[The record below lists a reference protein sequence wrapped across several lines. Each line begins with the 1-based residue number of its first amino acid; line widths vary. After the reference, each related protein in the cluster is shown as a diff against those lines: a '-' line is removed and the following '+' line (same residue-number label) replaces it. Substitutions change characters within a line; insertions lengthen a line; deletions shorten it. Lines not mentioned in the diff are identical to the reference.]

1 MKKRIASIALSL
13 AMCLTLLPT
22 AAYAED
28 VSEGGAFDSQSST
41 GNGAATVTGSNE
53 AVDTTKN
60 TVVYTGENE
69 TTTVVCKVSN
79 SDELKNALNNNDNSI
94 TEIDITADFT
104 YNGSIATGDK
114 KIVVNKGVT
123 LTIGGYTTEI
133 TGTFENNGMITIT
146 SRSKCIWKAQTTGSG
161 KIVADNQKWGE
172 YQTYV
177 DYGCVP
183 DAMLEGSNC
192 RINIVKDVSIQP
204 TVSLPSDMKV
214 GDTITP
220 TFTNIVN
227 GVDLENA
234 FKFKWEN
241 NGNTV
246 YNGAVSPTLT
256 KKGTLKLTVSVKK
269 PYVMRSSSGSYG
281 ISDVSGTVKEV
292 LLDTVF
298 VNANSGN
305 NNNNIGNTKAAPM
318 KTIGKAID
326 KVNDG
331 GTIILLSD
339 YTSTA
344 LSFDKN
350 VTIKSDDGGKYT
362 VQVTREVAVKD
373 DMTVTFDSVNVKD
386 FNFTKY
392 YSSSVGSGNVEF
404 KNCTGS
410 GIQIADNV
418 ISNVTLED
426 SQLGGRFGAQGI
438 LTLKNAT
445 INGSFSTKD
454 FVAKG
459 KNIYVPEDNRSKV
472 SRIDRTAT
480 IANAVEIQLSAPDAT
495 TPYQERKLIETTADA
510 NNFTVSS
517 PYQLKK
523 QTEYNGTYIYA
534 FIPVTS
540 VTLAPETLSIEEGKT
555 AGLTATISPANAS
568 DQQFS
573 WDVEDT
579 EIASV
584 YGYTSETKTVTALK
598 KGQTQI
604 TVTVDGQTAS
614 CTVTVTP
621 RTISVESITLNK
633 TQLSLVKG
641 ATETLAATV
650 LPTTATDKAVTWKSS
665 DTAVATVKDGIVTA
679 VAAGNATITAK
690 AGEKTATCVVTVT
703 NPSNSG
709 SSSGGGGGSST
720 PRYAVTVPD
729 KTENGSLSVTPKNA
743 KRGSNVT
750 ITATPDKGCEV
761 DEIVAKDANGNKLT
775 LKDNGDGTYTFT
787 MPASKV
793 TVTAAFAEKK
803 AEPIVPEK
811 LFADVSAEEYYYE
824 AVKWASENGVT
835 GGIGENLFGA
845 KLPCTRAQIVTF
857 LWRAAGS
864 PEPKGMSGFVDVSAD
879 AYYAKAVAWAVEQ
892 GIVSGTSA
900 TTFSPD
906 AVCTRAQS
914 VAFLYRAFGT
924 RTDKAAGFSDVS
936 ADAYY
941 ADAVAWAVENGVA
954 SGIGGGLFAPDQDCA
969 RGQIV
974 AFLYRAYQNK

>member
-28 VSEGGAFDSQSST
+28 VSEGGAFDSQPST
-41 GNGAATVTGSNE
+41 VNGAA
-53 AVDTTKN
+53 
-60 TVVYTGENE
+60 VYTNE
-69 TTTVVCKVSN
+69 DTVDDTSADKVNVSTK
-79 SDELKNALNNNDNSI
+79 DELEAALANNDVNIIYI
-94 TEIDITADFT
+94 TDSFKYTD
-104 YNGSIATGDK
+104 SVDTGDK

-133 TGTFENNGMITIT
+133 TGTFENNGTITIT
-146 SRSKCIWKAQTTGSG
+146 SGNKCIWKAQTTGSG
-161 KIVADNQKWGE
+161 KIVADNQKFGE

-214 GDTITP
+214 GYTITP
-220 TFTNIVN
+220 TVTNLID
-227 GVDLENA
+227 GVEISKV
-234 FKFKWEN
+234 FQYKWKD
-241 NGNTV
+241 GNSNQI
-246 YNGAVSPTLT
+246 YDGAAKPTLT
-256 KKGTLKLTVSVKK
+256 KAGTLKLNLAAKK
-269 PYVMRSSSGSYG
+269 PYIMRSASGSYG
-281 ISDVSGTVKEV
+281 SIDATGTVQK
-292 LLDTVF
+292 LTLHTVYVDAF
-298 VNANSGN
+298 KGSNS
-305 NNNNIGNTKAAPM
+305 NIGNATTAPL
-318 KTIGKAID
+318 KTISKAVD
-326 KVNDG
+326 EVADG

-339 YTSTA
+339 ATSSV

-350 VTIKSDDGGKYT
+350 VTITSVEGETYT
-362 VQVTREVAVKD
+362 VNATYTYIKDNVTA
-373 DMTVTFDSVNVKD
+373 TFESVDAQNLTFYKWD
-386 FNFTKY
+386 NT
-392 YSSSVGSGNVEF
+392 SHGSGNVVF

-410 GIQIADNV
+410 GIEIADNV
-418 ISNVTLED
+418 ISNVTLEN
-426 SQLGGRFGAQGI
+426 SQLGGRFGAQGT

-459 KNIYVPEDNRSKV
+459 ENIYVPEDNRSKV
-472 SRIDRTAT
+472 SRIEGTAT
-480 IANAVEIQLSAPDAT
+480 IEKAVEIQLSAPDAT

-510 NNFTVSS
+510 SNFTVSS

-555 AGLTATISPANAS
+555 AGLTATISPANATT
-568 DQQFS
+568 QQHS
-573 WDVEDT
+573 WASENGK
-579 EIASV
+579 IAKA
-584 YGYTSETKTVTALK
+584 YGETLNTAKVTAIGVGK
-598 KGQTQI
+598 TTI
-604 TVTVDGQTAS
+604 TYTIGGKEAS
-614 CTVTVTP
+614 CEVTVTP

-633 TQLSLVKG
+633 PQLSLVKG
-641 ATETLAATV
+641 ATETLTATV
-650 LPTTATDKAVTWKSS
+650 LPTTATDKTVIWESG

-690 AGEKTATCVVTVT
+690 AGEKTATCAVTVT

-709 SSSGGGGGSST
+709 SSSGGGGSST

-729 KTENGSLSVTPKNA
+729 KTENGSLSVSSKNA
-743 KRGSNVT
+743 KKGSDVT
-750 ITATPDKGCEV
+750 VTATPDKGYEV
-761 DEIVAKDANGNKLT
+761 DDIVAKDAKGNKLT

-811 LFADVSAEEYYYE
+811 LFADVSADDYYNE

-845 KLPCTRAQIVTF
+845 NLPCTRAQIVTF

-879 AYYAKAVAWAVEQ
+879 AYYAKAVAWAVEE

-900 TTFSPD
+900 TTFNPD

-914 VAFLYRAFGT
+914 VAFLYRAFGEKVN
-924 RTDKAAGFSDVS
+924 KAAGFSDVS

>member
-69 TTTVVCKVSN
+69 TTTVVREVRS
-79 SDELKNALNNNDNSI
+79 SEELDNAFQDNDNSI
-94 TEIDITADFT
+94 TEIDIIADFT

-114 KIVVNKGVT
+114 KIVVNEGVT
-123 LTIGGYTTEI
+123 LTIGGSKTKI
-133 TGTFENNGMITIT
+133 TGKFENNGTITIT
-146 SRSKCIWKAQTTGSG
+146 SSYECIWKAQTTGSG
-161 KIVADNQKWGE
+161 KIVAKNQKWGE

-183 DAMLEGSNC
+183 EENLTNC
-192 RINIVKDVSIQP
+192 RINIVKDIDKEP
-204 TVSLPSDMKV
+204 TVILPETMTV

-220 TFTNIVN
+220 TVTNLID
-227 GVDLENA
+227 GVDISKV
-234 FKFKWEN
+234 FTYKWKDRDSSQI
-241 NGNTV
+241 
-246 YNGAVSPTLT
+246 YNGAAKPTLT
-256 KKGTLKLTVSVKK
+256 EAGTLKLNLAAKA
-269 PYVMRSSSGSYG
+269 PYVMRFASGLYG
-281 ISDVSGTVKEV
+281 SLDATGTVQK
-292 LLDTVF
+292 LTLNTVY
-298 VNANSGN
+298 VNANSG

-362 VQVTREVAVKD
+362 VNATYTYIKDNVTA
-373 DMTVTFDSVNVKD
+373 TFESVDAQNLTFYKWD
-386 FNFTKY
+386 NT
-392 YSSSVGSGNVEF
+392 SHGSGNVVF

-410 GIQIADNV
+410 GIEIADNV
-418 ISNVTLED
+418 ISNVTLEN
-426 SQLGGRFGAQGI
+426 SQLGGRFGAQGT
-438 LTLKNAT
+438 LTMKNAT
-445 INGSFSTKD
+445 INGSFSTVN
-454 FVAKG
+454 FVAEG
-459 KNIYVPEDNRSKV
+459 KNTYVPEDNRSKV
-472 SRIDRTAT
+472 SRIEGTAT

-633 TQLSLVKG
+633 PQLSLVKG
-641 ATETLAATV
+641 ATETLTV
-650 LPTTATDKAVTWKSS
+650 LPTRATDKTVIWESS

-690 AGEKTATCVVTVT
+690 AGEKTATCAVTVT

-743 KRGSNVT
+743 KKGSDVT
-750 ITATPDKGCEV
+750 ITATPDKGYEV
-761 DEIVAKDANGNKLT
+761 DDIVAKDAKGNKLT

-793 TVTAAFAEKK
+793 TIEATFAEKQ
-803 AEPIVPEK
+803 ADEPVAPEK
-811 LFADVSAEEYYYE
+811 LFADVSADDYYYE

-892 GIVSGTSA
+892 GIASGTSA

-914 VAFLYRAFGT
+914 VAFLYRAFGEKVN
-924 RTDKAAGFSDVS
+924 KAAGFSDVS

>member
-1 MKKRIASIALSL
+1 MYPR
-13 AMCLTLLPT
+13 
-22 AAYAED
+22 
-28 VSEGGAFDSQSST
+28 GGAFDSQPST
-41 GNGAATVTGSNE
+41 VNGAA
-53 AVDTTKN
+53 
-60 TVVYTGENE
+60 VYTSED
-69 TTTVVCKVSN
+69 TVDDTSADKVNVSTK
-79 SDELKNALNNNDNSI
+79 DELEAALANNDVNIIYI
-94 TEIDITADFT
+94 TDSFKYTD
-104 YNGSIATGDK
+104 SIATGEK
-114 KIVVNKGVT
+114 TLVVNEGVT
-123 LTIGGYTTEI
+123 LETTASQISGTIVNNGTIKI
-133 TGTFENNGMITIT
+133 TGSGQ
-146 SRSKCIWKAQTTGSG
+146 CIWTAQTTGTG

-183 DAMLEGSNC
+183 EENLTNC

-204 TVSLPSDMKV
+204 TASLPSDMKV

-292 LLDTVF
+292 LLDTVY
-298 VNANSGN
+298 VNANSG

-392 YSSSVGSGNVEF
+392 YSSSVGSGNVVF

-418 ISNVTLED
+418 IKDVTLEN
-426 SQLGGRFGAQGI
+426 SQLGGRFGAQGT

-445 INGSFSTKD
+445 INGSFSTVN
-454 FVAKG
+454 FVAEG
-459 KNIYVPEDNRSKV
+459 KNTYVTENNRTRTSKI
-472 SRIDRTAT
+472 SGTAN
-480 IANAVEIQLSAPDAT
+480 IASPVEIQLSAPDAT

-510 NNFTVSS
+510 SNFTVSS

-555 AGLTATISPANAS
+555 AELTATISPANAS

-573 WDVEDT
+573 WDVKDT

-598 KGQTQI
+598 EGQTQI

-641 ATETLAATV
+641 ATETLTATV
-650 LPTTATDKAVTWKSS
+650 LPTTATDKAVTWESS
-665 DTAVATVKDGIVTA
+665 DTAVATVENGVVTA

-690 AGEKTATCVVTVT
+690 AGEKTATCAVTVT

-709 SSSGGGGGSST
+709 SSSGGGGSST

-729 KTENGSLSVTPKNA
+729 KTENGSLSVSSKNA
-743 KRGSNVT
+743 KKGSDVT
-750 ITATPDKGCEV
+750 ITATPDKGYEV
-761 DEIVAKDANGNKLT
+761 DDIVAKDAKGNKLT

-803 AEPIVPEK
+803 AEPIAPEK

-845 KLPCTRAQIVTF
+845 NLPCTRAQIVTF

-914 VAFLYRAFGT
+914 VAFLYRAFGEKVN
-924 RTDKAAGFSDVS
+924 KAAGFSDVS

>member
-41 GNGAATVTGSNE
+41 GNGAAVYANEDTVD
-53 AVDTTKN
+53 DTSADKVNVRTK
-60 TVVYTGENE
+60 
-69 TTTVVCKVSN
+69 
-79 SDELKNALNNNDNSI
+79 DELKAALANNDVNIIYI
-94 TEIDITADFT
+94 TDSFKYTD
-104 YNGSIATGDK
+104 SIATGEK
-114 KIVVNKGVT
+114 TLVVNEGVT
-123 LTIGGYTTEI
+123 LETTASQISGTIVNNGTIKI
-133 TGTFENNGMITIT
+133 TGSGQ
-146 SRSKCIWKAQTTGSG
+146 CIWTAQTTGTG

-292 LLDTVF
+292 LLHTVY
-298 VNANSGN
+298 VNMVNGSNS
-305 NNNNIGNTKAAPM
+305 NIGNTKATPM

-472 SRIDRTAT
+472 SRIEGTAT
-480 IANAVEIQLSAPDAT
+480 IANAVEIQLSAPDST

-510 NNFTVSS
+510 SNFTVSS

-555 AGLTATISPANAS
+555 AGLTATISPANATT
-568 DQQFS
+568 QQHS
-573 WDVEDT
+573 WASENGK
-579 EIASV
+579 IAKA
-584 YGYTSETKTVTALK
+584 YGETLNTAKVTAIGVGK
-598 KGQTQI
+598 TTI
-604 TVTVDGQTAS
+604 TYTIGGKEAS
-614 CTVTVTP
+614 CEVTVTP

-641 ATETLAATV
+641 TTETLAATV

-665 DTAVATVKDGIVTA
+665 DTAVATVENGVVTA
-679 VAAGNATITAK
+679 VAAGNATITAT
-690 AGEKTATCVVTVT
+690 AGGKTAICAVTVT

-729 KTENGSLSVTPKNA
+729 KTENGSLSVSSKNA
-743 KRGSNVT
+743 KKGSDVT
-750 ITATPDKGCEV
+750 ITATPDKGYEV
-761 DEIVAKDANGNKLT
+761 DDIVAKDANGNKLT

>member
-28 VSEGGAFDSQSST
+28 VSEGGAFDSQPST
-41 GNGAATVTGSNE
+41 VNGAA
-53 AVDTTKN
+53 
-60 TVVYTGENE
+60 VYTNE
-69 TTTVVCKVSN
+69 DTVDDTSADKVN
-79 SDELKNALNNNDNSI
+79 VRTKDELKAALANNDVNIIYI
-94 TEIDITADFT
+94 TDSFKYAD
-104 YNGSIATGDK
+104 SIATGEK
-114 KIVVNKGVT
+114 TLVVNEGVT
-123 LTIGGYTTEI
+123 LETTASQISGTIVNNGTIKI
-133 TGTFENNGMITIT
+133 TGSGQ
-146 SRSKCIWKAQTTGSG
+146 CIWTAQTTGTG

-292 LLDTVF
+292 LLHTVY
-298 VNANSGN
+298 VNMVNGSNS
-305 NNNNIGNTKAAPM
+305 NIGNTTTAPL
-318 KTIGKAID
+318 KTISKAVD
-326 KVNDG
+326 EVADG

-339 YTSTA
+339 ATSSV

-350 VTIKSDDGGKYT
+350 VTITSVEGETYT
-362 VQVTREVAVKD
+362 VNATSTYIKDNVTA
-373 DMTVTFDSVNVKD
+373 TFESVDAQNLIFWKWDNDSR
-386 FNFTKY
+386 
-392 YSSSVGSGNVEF
+392 GSGNVVF

-410 GIQIADNV
+410 GIEIADNV
-418 ISNVTLED
+418 ISNVTLEN

-459 KNIYVPEDNRSKV
+459 NNIYVPTKNYRDT
-472 SRIDRTAT
+472 SRIEGKAT
-480 IANAVEIQLSAPDAT
+480 IENAVKIQLSAPDA
-495 TPYQERKLIETTADA
+495 TPYQERKLIEISENL
-510 NNFTVSS
+510 NNFTVSQ
-517 PYQLKK
+517 PYELR
-523 QTEYNGTYIYA
+523 N
-534 FIPVTS
+534 S
-540 VTLAPETLSIEEGKT
+540 VTLNRDYISAFVPVTGVTLTPDTLSIEAGKT
-555 AGLTATISPANAS
+555 AGLTATISPANATTH
-568 DQQFS
+568 QHS
-573 WDVEDT
+573 WASENGK
-579 EIASV
+579 IAKA
-584 YGYTSETKTVTALK
+584 YGETLNTAKVTAIGVGK
-598 KGQTQI
+598 TTI
-604 TVTVDGQTAS
+604 TYTIGGKEAS
-614 CTVTVTP
+614 CEVTVTP
-621 RTISVESITLNK
+621 RTISVKSITLNK

-641 ATETLAATV
+641 ATETLTATV
-650 LPTTATDKAVTWKSS
+650 LPTTDKTVIWESS

-679 VAAGNATITAK
+679 VATGNATITAK
-690 AGEKTATCVVTVT
+690 AGEKTATCAVTVT

-709 SSSGGGGGSST
+709 SSSGGGGSST

-729 KTENGSLSVTPKNA
+729 KTENGSLSVSSKNA
-743 KRGSNVT
+743 KKGSDVT
-750 ITATPDKGCEV
+750 ITATPDKGYEV
-761 DEIVAKDANGNKLT
+761 DDIVAKDAKGNKLT

-793 TVTAAFAEKK
+793 TIEATFAEKQ

-811 LFADVSAEEYYYE
+811 FFADVSADDYYYE

-845 KLPCTRAQIVTF
+845 NLPCTRAQIVTF

-924 RTDKAAGFSDVS
+924 RADKAAGFSDVS

-941 ADAVAWAVENGVA
+941 ADAVAWAVENGVV

>member
-1 MKKRIASIALSL
+1 MRKMYPR
-13 AMCLTLLPT
+13 
-22 AAYAED
+22 
-28 VSEGGAFDSQSST
+28 GGAFDSQPST
-41 GNGAATVTGSNE
+41 GNGAA
-53 AVDTTKN
+53 
-60 TVVYTGENE
+60 VYTSED
-69 TTTVVCKVSN
+69 TVDDTSADNVNVSTK
-79 SDELKNALNNNDNSI
+79 DELEAALANNDVNIIYI
-94 TEIDITADFT
+94 TDSFKYTD
-104 YNGSIATGDK
+104 SIATGEK
-114 KIVVNKGVT
+114 TLVVNEDVT
-123 LTIGGYTTEI
+123 LTIGGSKTKI
-133 TGTFENNGMITIT
+133 TGKFENNGTITIT
-146 SRSKCIWKAQTTGSG
+146 SSFECIWKAQTTGTG

-292 LLDTVF
+292 LLDTVY
-298 VNANSGN
+298 VNANSG

-392 YSSSVGSGNVEF
+392 YSSSVGSGNVVF

-410 GIQIADNV
+410 GIQIEDNV
-418 ISNVTLED
+418 IKDVTLEN
-426 SQLGGRFGAQGI
+426 SQLGGRFGAQGT

-445 INGSFSTKD
+445 INGSFSTVN
-454 FVAKG
+454 FVAEG
-459 KNIYVPEDNRSKV
+459 KNTYVTENNRTRTSKI
-472 SRIDRTAT
+472 SGTAN
-480 IANAVEIQLSAPDAT
+480 IASPVEIQLSAPDAT

-510 NNFTVSS
+510 SNFTVSS

-555 AGLTATISPANAS
+555 AELTATISPANAS

-573 WDVEDT
+573 WDVKDT

-598 KGQTQI
+598 EGQTQI

-641 ATETLAATV
+641 ATETLTATV
-650 LPTTATDKAVTWKSS
+650 LPTTATDKAVTWESS
-665 DTAVATVKDGIVTA
+665 DTAVATVENGVVTA

-690 AGEKTATCVVTVT
+690 AGEKTATCAVTVT

-709 SSSGGGGGSST
+709 SSSGGGGSST

-743 KRGSNVT
+743 KKGSDVT
-750 ITATPDKGCEV
+750 ITATPDKGYEV
-761 DEIVAKDANGNKLT
+761 DDIVAKDAKGNKLT

-793 TVTAAFAEKK
+793 TVTVAFAEKK

-845 KLPCTRAQIVTF
+845 NLPCTRAQIVTF

-900 TTFSPD
+900 TTFNPD

-914 VAFLYRAFGT
+914 VAFLYRAFGEKVN
-924 RTDKAAGFSDVS
+924 KAAGFSDVS

>member
-1 MKKRIASIALSL
+1 MYPR
-13 AMCLTLLPT
+13 
-22 AAYAED
+22 
-28 VSEGGAFDSQSST
+28 GGAFDSQSST
-41 GNGAATVTGSNE
+41 GNGAA
-53 AVDTTKN
+53 
-60 TVVYTGENE
+60 VYTSED
-69 TTTVVCKVSN
+69 TVDDTSADKVN
-79 SDELKNALNNNDNSI
+79 VRTKDELKAALANNDVNIIYI
-94 TEIDITADFT
+94 TDSFKYTD
-104 YNGSIATGDK
+104 SIATGEK
-114 KIVVNKGVT
+114 TLVVNEGVT
-123 LTIGGYTTEI
+123 LETTASQISGTIVNNGTIKI
-133 TGTFENNGMITIT
+133 TGSGQ
-146 SRSKCIWKAQTTGSG
+146 CIWTAQTTGTG

-292 LLDTVF
+292 LLDTVY
-298 VNANSGN
+298 VNANSG

-392 YSSSVGSGNVEF
+392 YSSSVGSGNVVF

-418 ISNVTLED
+418 IKDVTLEN
-426 SQLGGRFGAQGI
+426 SQLGGRFGAQGT

-445 INGSFSTKD
+445 INGSFSTVN
-454 FVAKG
+454 FVAEG
-459 KNIYVPEDNRSKV
+459 KNTYVTENNRTRTSKI
-472 SRIDRTAT
+472 SGTAN
-480 IANAVEIQLSAPDAT
+480 IASPVEIQLSAPDAT

-510 NNFTVSS
+510 SNFTVSS

-555 AGLTATISPANAS
+555 AELTATISPANAS

-573 WDVEDT
+573 WDVKDT

-598 KGQTQI
+598 EGQTQI

-641 ATETLAATV
+641 ATETLTATV
-650 LPTTATDKAVTWKSS
+650 LPTTATDKAVTWESS
-665 DTAVATVKDGIVTA
+665 DTAVATVENGVVTA

-690 AGEKTATCVVTVT
+690 AGEKTATCAVTVT

-709 SSSGGGGGSST
+709 SSSGGGGSST

-743 KRGSNVT
+743 KKGSDVT
-750 ITATPDKGCEV
+750 ITATPDKGYEV
-761 DEIVAKDANGNKLT
+761 DDIVAKDAKGNKLT

-793 TVTAAFAEKK
+793 TVTVAFAEKK

-845 KLPCTRAQIVTF
+845 NLPCTRAQIVTF

-879 AYYAKAVAWAVEQ
+879 AYYAKAVAWAVEE

-900 TTFSPD
+900 TTFNPD

-914 VAFLYRAFGT
+914 VAFLYRAFGEKVN
-924 RTDKAAGFSDVS
+924 KAAGFSDVS

>member
-22 AAYAED
+22 AAYADD
-28 VSEGGAFDSQSST
+28 VSEGGAFDSQPST
-41 GNGAATVTGSNE
+41 VGGAA
-53 AVDTTKN
+53 
-60 TVVYTGENE
+60 VYTNE
-69 TTTVVCKVSN
+69 DTVDDTSADKVN
-79 SDELKNALNNNDNSI
+79 VRTKDELKAALANNDVNIIYI
-94 TEIDITADFT
+94 TDSFKYTD
-104 YNGSIATGDK
+104 SIATGEK
-114 KIVVNKGVT
+114 TLVVNEGVT
-123 LTIGGYTTEI
+123 LETTASQISGTIVNNGTIKI
-133 TGTFENNGMITIT
+133 TGSGQ
-146 SRSKCIWKAQTTGSG
+146 CIWTAQTTGTG

-292 LLDTVF
+292 LLDTVY
-298 VNANSGN
+298 VNANSG

-339 YTSTA
+339 ATSSV

-350 VTIKSDDGGKYT
+350 VTITSVEGETYT
-362 VQVTREVAVKD
+362 VNATYTYIKDNVTA
-373 DMTVTFDSVNVKD
+373 TFESVDAQNLTFYKWD
-386 FNFTKY
+386 NT
-392 YSSSVGSGNVEF
+392 SHGSGNVVF

-418 ISNVTLED
+418 IKDVTLEN
-426 SQLGGRFGAQGI
+426 SQLGGRFGAQGT

-445 INGSFSTKD
+445 INGSFSTVN
-454 FVAKG
+454 FVAEG
-459 KNIYVPEDNRSKV
+459 KNTYVTENNRTRTSKI
-472 SRIDRTAT
+472 SGTAN
-480 IANAVEIQLSAPDAT
+480 IASPVEIQLSAPDAT

-510 NNFTVSS
+510 SNFTVSS

-555 AGLTATISPANAS
+555 AGLTATISPANATT
-568 DQQFS
+568 QQHS
-573 WDVEDT
+573 WASENGK
-579 EIASV
+579 IAKA
-584 YGYTSETKTVTALK
+584 YGETLNTAKVTAIGVGK
-598 KGQTQI
+598 TTI
-604 TVTVDGQTAS
+604 TYTIGGKEAS
-614 CTVTVTP
+614 CEVTVTP

-633 TQLSLVKG
+633 PQLSLVKG
-641 ATETLAATV
+641 ATETLTATV
-650 LPTTATDKAVTWKSS
+650 LPTTATDKTVIWESS

-690 AGEKTATCVVTVT
+690 AGEKTATCAVTVT

-709 SSSGGGGGSST
+709 SSSGGGGSST

-729 KTENGSLSVTPKNA
+729 KTENGSLSVSSKNA
-743 KRGSNVT
+743 KKGSDVT
-750 ITATPDKGCEV
+750 VTATPDKGYEV
-761 DEIVAKDANGNKLT
+761 DDIVAKDAKGNKLT

-803 AEPIVPEK
+803 AEPIAPEK

-845 KLPCTRAQIVTF
+845 NLPCTRAQIVTF

-900 TTFSPD
+900 TTFNPD

-914 VAFLYRAFGT
+914 VAFLYRAFGEKVN
-924 RTDKAAGFSDVS
+924 KAAGFSDVS

>member
-41 GNGAATVTGSNE
+41 GNGAATVAGSNE

-114 KIVVNKGVT
+114 KIVVNEGVT
-123 LTIGGYTTEI
+123 LTIGGSKTKI
-133 TGTFENNGMITIT
+133 TGKFENNGTITIT
-146 SRSKCIWKAQTTGSG
+146 SSYECIWKAQTTGSG
-161 KIVADNQKWGE
+161 KIVAKNQKWGE

-183 DAMLEGSNC
+183 EENLTNC
-192 RINIVKDVSIQP
+192 RINIVKDIDKEP
-204 TVSLPSDMKV
+204 TVILPETMTV

-305 NNNNIGNTKAAPM
+305 NNNIGNTKAAPL
-318 KTIGKAID
+318 KAISKAVD
-326 KVNDG
+326 EVADG

-410 GIQIADNV
+410 GIEIADNV
-418 ISNVTLED
+418 ISNITLEN

-472 SRIDRTAT
+472 SRIEGTAT

-540 VTLAPETLSIEEGKT
+540 VTLTPETLSIEAGKT
-555 AGLTATISPANAS
+555 AELTATISPANAS

-584 YGYTSETKTVTALK
+584 YGHTSETKTVTALK
-598 KGQTQI
+598 EGQTQI
-604 TVTVDGQTAS
+604 TVTVGGQTAS

-633 TQLSLVKG
+633 TQLSMVKG

-665 DTAVATVKDGIVTA
+665 DTAVATVENGVVTA
-679 VAAGNATITAK
+679 VAAGNATITAT
-690 AGEKTATCVVTVT
+690 AGGKTAICAVTVT
-703 NPSNSG
+703 NPSNS
-709 SSSGGGGGSST
+709 SSSGGGGSST

-729 KTENGSLSVTPKNA
+729 KTENGSLSVTPQNA
-743 KRGSNVT
+743 KRGSDVT
-750 ITATPDKGCEV
+750 ITATPDKGYEV
-761 DEIVAKDANGNKLT
+761 GDIVAKDVNGNKLT

-793 TVTAAFAEKK
+793 TIEATFAEKQ
-803 AEPIVPEK
+803 ADEPVAPEK
-811 LFADVSAEEYYYE
+811 LFADVSADDYYYE

>member
-1 MKKRIASIALSL
+1 MQPVRAL
-13 AMCLTLLPT
+13 
-22 AAYAED
+22 
-28 VSEGGAFDSQSST
+28 QST
-41 GNGAATVTGSNE
+41 GKSKACFTWHYAFV
-53 AVDTTKN
+53 KN
-60 TVVYTGENE
+60 SFKYT
-69 TTTVVCKVSN
+69 
-79 SDELKNALNNNDNSI
+79 D
-94 TEIDITADFT
+94 
-104 YNGSIATGDK
+104 SIATGEK
-114 KIVVNKGVT
+114 TLVVNEGVT
-123 LTIGGYTTEI
+123 LETTASQISGTIVNNGTIKI
-133 TGTFENNGMITIT
+133 TGSGQ
-146 SRSKCIWKAQTTGSG
+146 CIWTAQTTGTG

-292 LLDTVF
+292 LLDTVY
-298 VNANSGN
+298 VNANSG

-392 YSSSVGSGNVEF
+392 YSSSVGSGNVVF

-410 GIQIADNV
+410 GIEIADNV
-418 ISNVTLED
+418 ISNVTLEN
-426 SQLGGRFGAQGI
+426 SQLGGRFGAQGT

-459 KNIYVPEDNRSKV
+459 ENIYVPEDNRSKV
-472 SRIDRTAT
+472 SRIEGTAT
-480 IANAVEIQLSAPDAT
+480 IEKAVEIQLSAPDAT

-510 NNFTVSS
+510 SNFTVSS

-555 AGLTATISPANAS
+555 AELTATISPANATT
-568 DQQFS
+568 QQHS
-573 WDVEDT
+573 WASENGK
-579 EIASV
+579 IAKA
-584 YGYTSETKTVTALK
+584 YGKTLNTAKVTAIGVGK
-598 KGQTQI
+598 TTI
-604 TVTVDGQTAS
+604 TYTIGGKEAS
-614 CTVTVTP
+614 CEVTVTP

-633 TQLSLVKG
+633 PQLSLVKG
-641 ATETLAATV
+641 ATETLTATV
-650 LPTTATDKAVTWKSS
+650 LPTTATDKTVIWESS

-690 AGEKTATCVVTVT
+690 AGEKTATCAVTVT

-709 SSSGGGGGSST
+709 SSSGGGSST

-729 KTENGSLSVTPKNA
+729 KTENGSLSVSSKNA
-743 KRGSNVT
+743 KKGSDVT
-750 ITATPDKGCEV
+750 ITATPDKGYEV
-761 DEIVAKDANGNKLT
+761 DDIVAKDAKGNKLT

-900 TTFSPD
+900 TTFNPD

-914 VAFLYRAFGT
+914 VAFLYRAFGEKVN
-924 RTDKAAGFSDVS
+924 KAAGFSDVS

>member
-1 MKKRIASIALSL
+1 MLRMYLR
-13 AMCLTLLPT
+13 
-22 AAYAED
+22 
-28 VSEGGAFDSQSST
+28 GGAFDSQPST
-41 GNGAATVTGSNE
+41 VNGAA
-53 AVDTTKN
+53 
-60 TVVYTGENE
+60 VYTNE
-69 TTTVVCKVSN
+69 DTVDDTSADKVN
-79 SDELKNALNNNDNSI
+79 VRTKDELKAALANNDVNIIYI
-94 TEIDITADFT
+94 TDSFKYTD
-104 YNGSIATGDK
+104 SIATGEK
-114 KIVVNKGVT
+114 TLVVNEGVT
-123 LTIGGYTTEI
+123 LETTASQISGTIVNNGTIKI
-133 TGTFENNGMITIT
+133 TGSGQ
-146 SRSKCIWKAQTTGSG
+146 CIWTAQTTGTG

-292 LLDTVF
+292 LLHTVY
-298 VNANSGN
+298 VNMVNGSNS
-305 NNNNIGNTKAAPM
+305 NIGNTTTAPL
-318 KTIGKAID
+318 KTISKAVD
-326 KVNDG
+326 EVADG

-339 YTSTA
+339 ATSSV

-350 VTIKSDDGGKYT
+350 VTITSVEGETYT
-362 VQVTREVAVKD
+362 VNATSTYIKDNVTA
-373 DMTVTFDSVNVKD
+373 TFESVDAQNLIFWKWDNDSR
-386 FNFTKY
+386 
-392 YSSSVGSGNVEF
+392 GSGNVVF

-410 GIQIADNV
+410 GIEIADNV
-418 ISNVTLED
+418 ISNVTLEN

-459 KNIYVPEDNRSKV
+459 NNIYVPTKNYRDT
-472 SRIDRTAT
+472 SRIEGKAT
-480 IANAVEIQLSAPDAT
+480 IENAVKIQLSAPDA
-495 TPYQERKLIETTADA
+495 TPYQERKLIEISENL
-510 NNFTVSS
+510 NNFTVSQ
-517 PYQLKK
+517 PYELR
-523 QTEYNGTYIYA
+523 N
-534 FIPVTS
+534 S
-540 VTLAPETLSIEEGKT
+540 VTLNRDYISAFVPVTGVTLTPDTLSIEAGKT
-555 AGLTATISPANAS
+555 AGLTATISPANATTH
-568 DQQFS
+568 QHS
-573 WDVEDT
+573 WASENGK
-579 EIASV
+579 IAKA
-584 YGYTSETKTVTALK
+584 YGETLNTAKVTAIGVGK
-598 KGQTQI
+598 TTI
-604 TVTVDGQTAS
+604 TYTIGGKEAS
-614 CTVTVTP
+614 CEVTVTP
-621 RTISVESITLNK
+621 RTISVKSITLNK

-641 ATETLAATV
+641 ATETLTATV
-650 LPTTATDKAVTWKSS
+650 LPTTDKTVIWESS

-679 VAAGNATITAK
+679 VATGNATITAK
-690 AGEKTATCVVTVT
+690 AGEKTATCAVTVT

-709 SSSGGGGGSST
+709 SSSGGGGSST

-729 KTENGSLSVTPKNA
+729 KTENGSLSVSSKNA
-743 KRGSNVT
+743 KKGSDVT
-750 ITATPDKGCEV
+750 ITATPDKGYEV
-761 DEIVAKDANGNKLT
+761 DDIVAKDAKGNKLT

-793 TVTAAFAEKK
+793 TIEATFAEKQ

-811 LFADVSAEEYYYE
+811 FFADVSADDYYYE

-845 KLPCTRAQIVTF
+845 NLPCTRAQIVTF

-924 RTDKAAGFSDVS
+924 RADKAAGFSDVS

-941 ADAVAWAVENGVA
+941 ADAVAWAVENGVV

>member
-28 VSEGGAFDSQSST
+28 VSGGGAFDSQPST
-41 GNGAATVTGSNE
+41 VNGAA
-53 AVDTTKN
+53 
-60 TVVYTGENE
+60 VYTNE
-69 TTTVVCKVSN
+69 DTVDDTSADKVN
-79 SDELKNALNNNDNSI
+79 VRTKDELKAALANNDVNIIYI
-94 TEIDITADFT
+94 TDSFKYTD
-104 YNGSIATGDK
+104 SIATGEK
-114 KIVVNKGVT
+114 TLVVNEGVT
-123 LTIGGYTTEI
+123 LETTASQISGTIVNNGTIKI
-133 TGTFENNGMITIT
+133 TGSGQ
-146 SRSKCIWKAQTTGSG
+146 CIWTAQTTGTG

-183 DAMLEGSNC
+183 EENLTNC

-220 TFTNIVN
+220 TVTNLIE
-227 GVDLENA
+227 GVEISKV
-234 FKFKWEN
+234 FRYKWKD
-241 NGNTV
+241 GNSSQI
-246 YNGAVSPTLT
+246 YDGAAQPTLT
-256 KKGTLKLTVSVKK
+256 KAGTLKLTLAAKK
-269 PYVMRSSSGSYG
+269 PYIMRSASGSYG
-281 ISDVSGTVKEV
+281 SIDATGTVQKLTLDKV
-292 LLDTVF
+292 YVDTV
-298 VNANSGN
+298 NGSNS
-305 NNNNIGNTKAAPM
+305 NIGNATIAPL
-318 KTIGKAID
+318 KTISKAVD
-326 KVNDG
+326 EVEDG

-339 YTSTA
+339 ATSSV

-350 VTIKSDDGGKYT
+350 VTITSVEGETYT
-362 VQVTREVAVKD
+362 VNATYTYIKDNVTA
-373 DMTVTFDSVNVKD
+373 TFESVDAQNLTFYKWD
-386 FNFTKY
+386 NT
-392 YSSSVGSGNVEF
+392 SHGSGNVVF

-410 GIQIADNV
+410 GIEIADNV
-418 ISNVTLED
+418 ISNVTLEN
-426 SQLGGRFGAQGI
+426 SQFGGRFGAQGT

-459 KNIYVPEDNRSKV
+459 ENIYVPEDNRSKV
-472 SRIDRTAT
+472 SRIEGTAT
-480 IANAVEIQLSAPDAT
+480 IEKAVEIQLSAPDAT

-510 NNFTVSS
+510 SNFTVSS

-555 AGLTATISPANAS
+555 AGLTATISPANATT
-568 DQQFS
+568 QQHS
-573 WDVEDT
+573 WASENGK
-579 EIASV
+579 IAKA
-584 YGYTSETKTVTALK
+584 YGETLNTAKVTAIGVGK
-598 KGQTQI
+598 TTI
-604 TVTVDGQTAS
+604 TYTIGGKEAS
-614 CTVTVTP
+614 CEVTVTP

-633 TQLSLVKG
+633 PQLSLVKG
-641 ATETLAATV
+641 ATETLTATV
-650 LPTTATDKAVTWKSS
+650 LPTTATDKTVIWESS

-690 AGEKTATCVVTVT
+690 AGEKTATCAVTVT

-709 SSSGGGGGSST
+709 SSSGGGGSST

-743 KRGSNVT
+743 KKGSDVT
-750 ITATPDKGCEV
+750 VTATPDKGYEV
-761 DEIVAKDANGNKLT
+761 DDIVAKDAKGNKLT

-803 AEPIVPEK
+803 ADEPVAPEK
-811 LFADVSAEEYYYE
+811 LFADVSADDYYYE

-845 KLPCTRAQIVTF
+845 NLPCTRAQIVTF

-900 TTFSPD
+900 TTFNPD

-914 VAFLYRAFGT
+914 VAFLYRAFGEKVN
-924 RTDKAAGFSDVS
+924 KAAGFSDVS

>member
-1 MKKRIASIALSL
+1 MYLR
-13 AMCLTLLPT
+13 
-22 AAYAED
+22 
-28 VSEGGAFDSQSST
+28 GGAFDSQPST
-41 GNGAATVTGSNE
+41 VNGAA
-53 AVDTTKN
+53 
-60 TVVYTGENE
+60 VYTNE
-69 TTTVVCKVSN
+69 DTVDDTSADKVN
-79 SDELKNALNNNDNSI
+79 VRTKDELKAALANNDVNIIYI
-94 TEIDITADFT
+94 TDSFKYTD
-104 YNGSIATGDK
+104 SIATGEK
-114 KIVVNKGVT
+114 TLVVNEGVT

-133 TGTFENNGMITIT
+133 TGTFENNGTITIT
-146 SRSKCIWKAQTTGSG
+146 SGNKCIWKAQTTGSG

-214 GDTITP
+214 GYTITP
-220 TFTNIVN
+220 TVTNLID
-227 GVDLENA
+227 GVEISKV
-234 FKFKWEN
+234 FQYKWKD
-241 NGNTV
+241 GNSNQI
-246 YNGAVSPTLT
+246 YDGAAKPTLT
-256 KKGTLKLTVSVKK
+256 KAGTLKLNLAAKK
-269 PYVMRSSSGSYG
+269 PYIMRSASGSYG
-281 ISDVSGTVKEV
+281 SIDAIGTVQKLTLHTV
-292 LLDTVF
+292 YVDTV
-298 VNANSGN
+298 NGSNS
-305 NNNNIGNTKAAPM
+305 NIGNTTTAPL
-318 KTIGKAID
+318 KTISKAVD
-326 KVNDG
+326 EVADG

-339 YTSTA
+339 ATSSV

-350 VTIKSDDGGKYT
+350 VTITSVEGETYT
-362 VQVTREVAVKD
+362 VNATYTYIKDNVTA
-373 DMTVTFDSVNVKD
+373 TFESVDAQNLTFYKWD
-386 FNFTKY
+386 NT
-392 YSSSVGSGNVEF
+392 SHGSGNVVF

-418 ISNVTLED
+418 ISNVTLEN
-426 SQLGGRFGAQGI
+426 SQLGGRFGAQGT

-459 KNIYVPEDNRSKV
+459 ENIYVPEDNRSKV
-472 SRIDRTAT
+472 SRIEGTAT
-480 IANAVEIQLSAPDAT
+480 IEKAVEIQLSAPDAT

-510 NNFTVSS
+510 SNFTVSS

-555 AGLTATISPANAS
+555 AGLTATISPANATT
-568 DQQFS
+568 QQHS
-573 WDVEDT
+573 WASENGK
-579 EIASV
+579 IAKA
-584 YGYTSETKTVTALK
+584 YGETLNTAKVTAIGVGK
-598 KGQTQI
+598 TTI
-604 TVTVDGQTAS
+604 TYTIGGKEAS
-614 CTVTVTP
+614 CEVTVTP

-641 ATETLAATV
+641 ATETLTATV
-650 LPTTATDKAVTWKSS
+650 LPTTATDKAVIWESG
-665 DTAVATVKDGIVTA
+665 DTAVATVENGVVTA

-690 AGEKTATCVVTVT
+690 AGEKTATCAVTVT

-709 SSSGGGGGSST
+709 SSSGGGGSST

-743 KRGSNVT
+743 KKGSDVT
-750 ITATPDKGCEV
+750 ITATPDKGYEV
-761 DEIVAKDANGNKLT
+761 DDIVAKDAKGNKLT

-793 TVTAAFAEKK
+793 TVTVAFAEKK

-845 KLPCTRAQIVTF
+845 NLPCTRAQIVTF

-900 TTFSPD
+900 TTFNPD

-914 VAFLYRAFGT
+914 VAFLYRAFGEKVN
-924 RTDKAAGFSDVS
+924 KAAGFSDVS

>member
-28 VSEGGAFDSQSST
+28 VSEGGAFDSQPST
-41 GNGAATVTGSNE
+41 VNGAA
-53 AVDTTKN
+53 
-60 TVVYTGENE
+60 VYTNE
-69 TTTVVCKVSN
+69 DTVDDTSADKVNVSTK
-79 SDELKNALNNNDNSI
+79 DELEAALANNDVNIIYI
-94 TEIDITADFT
+94 TDSFKYTD
-104 YNGSIATGDK
+104 SVDTGDK
-114 KIVVNKGVT
+114 KIVVNKGVM

-133 TGTFENNGMITIT
+133 TGTFENNGTITIT
-146 SRSKCIWKAQTTGSG
+146 SGNKCIWKAQTTGSG
-161 KIVADNQKWGE
+161 KIVADNQKFGE

-214 GDTITP
+214 GYTITP
-220 TFTNIVN
+220 TVTNLID
-227 GVDLENA
+227 GVEISKV
-234 FKFKWEN
+234 FQYKWKD
-241 NGNTV
+241 GNSNQI
-246 YNGAVSPTLT
+246 YDGAAKPTLT
-256 KKGTLKLTVSVKK
+256 KAGTLKLNLAAKK
-269 PYVMRSSSGSYG
+269 PYIMRSASGSYG
-281 ISDVSGTVKEV
+281 SIDATGTVQK
-292 LLDTVF
+292 LTLHTVYVDAF
-298 VNANSGN
+298 KGSNS
-305 NNNNIGNTKAAPM
+305 NIGNATTAPL
-318 KTIGKAID
+318 KTISKAVD
-326 KVNDG
+326 EVADG

-339 YTSTA
+339 ATSSV

-350 VTIKSDDGGKYT
+350 VTITSVEGETYT
-362 VQVTREVAVKD
+362 VNATYTYIKDNVTA
-373 DMTVTFDSVNVKD
+373 TFESVDAQNLTFYKWD
-386 FNFTKY
+386 NT
-392 YSSSVGSGNVEF
+392 SHGSGNVVF

-410 GIQIADNV
+410 GIEIADNV
-418 ISNVTLED
+418 ISNVTLEN
-426 SQLGGRFGAQGI
+426 SQLGGRFGAQGT

-459 KNIYVPEDNRSKV
+459 ENIYVPEDNRSKV
-472 SRIDRTAT
+472 SRIEGTAT
-480 IANAVEIQLSAPDAT
+480 IEKAVEIQLSAPDAT

-510 NNFTVSS
+510 SNFTVSS

-555 AGLTATISPANAS
+555 AGLTATISPANATT
-568 DQQFS
+568 QQHS
-573 WDVEDT
+573 WASENGK
-579 EIASV
+579 IAKA
-584 YGYTSETKTVTALK
+584 YGETLNTAKVTAIGVGK
-598 KGQTQI
+598 TTI
-604 TVTVDGQTAS
+604 TYTIGGKEAS
-614 CTVTVTP
+614 CEVTVTP

-633 TQLSLVKG
+633 PQLSLVKG
-641 ATETLAATV
+641 ATETLTATV
-650 LPTTATDKAVTWKSS
+650 LPTTATDKTVIWESG

-690 AGEKTATCVVTVT
+690 AGEKTATCAVTVT

-709 SSSGGGGGSST
+709 SSSGGGGSST

-743 KRGSNVT
+743 KKGSDVT
-750 ITATPDKGCEV
+750 ITATPDKGYEV
-761 DEIVAKDANGNKLT
+761 GDIVAKDAKGNKLT

-900 TTFSPD
+900 TTFNPD

-914 VAFLYRAFGT
+914 VAFLYRAFGEKVN
-924 RTDKAAGFSDVS
+924 KAAGFSDVS

>member
-1 MKKRIASIALSL
+1 MKAAL
-13 AMCLTLLPT
+13 A
-22 AAYAED
+22 
-28 VSEGGAFDSQSST
+28 
-41 GNGAATVTGSNE
+41 
-53 AVDTTKN
+53 
-60 TVVYTGENE
+60 
-69 TTTVVCKVSN
+69 
-79 SDELKNALNNNDNSI
+79 NNDVNIIYI
-94 TEIDITADFT
+94 TDSFKYTD
-104 YNGSIATGDK
+104 SIATGEK
-114 KIVVNKGVT
+114 TLVVNEGVT
-123 LTIGGYTTEI
+123 LETTASQISGTIVNNGTIKI
-133 TGTFENNGMITIT
+133 TGSGQ
-146 SRSKCIWKAQTTGSG
+146 CIWTAQTTGTG

-292 LLDTVF
+292 LLDTVY

-305 NNNNIGNTKAAPM
+305 NNNIGNTKVAPM

-392 YSSSVGSGNVEF
+392 YSSSVGSGNVVF

-418 ISNVTLED
+418 IKDVTLEN
-426 SQLGGRFGAQGI
+426 SQLGGRFGAQGT

-445 INGSFSTKD
+445 INGSFSTVN
-454 FVAKG
+454 FVAEG
-459 KNIYVPEDNRSKV
+459 KNTYVTENNRTRTSKI
-472 SRIDRTAT
+472 SGTAN
-480 IANAVEIQLSAPDAT
+480 IASPVEIQLSAPDAT

-510 NNFTVSS
+510 SNFTVSS

-555 AGLTATISPANAS
+555 AELTATISPANAS

-573 WDVEDT
+573 WDVKDT

-598 KGQTQI
+598 EGQTQI

-641 ATETLAATV
+641 ATETLTATV
-650 LPTTATDKAVTWKSS
+650 LPTTATDKAVTWESS
-665 DTAVATVKDGIVTA
+665 DTAVATVENGVVTA

-690 AGEKTATCVVTVT
+690 AGEKTATCAVTVT

-709 SSSGGGGGSST
+709 SSSGGGGSST

-729 KTENGSLSVTPKNA
+729 KTENGSLSVSSKNA
-743 KRGSNVT
+743 KRGSDVT
-750 ITATPDKGCEV
+750 VTATPDKGYEV
-761 DEIVAKDANGNKLT
+761 DDIVAKDAKGNKLT

-803 AEPIVPEK
+803 AEPIAPEK

-845 KLPCTRAQIVTF
+845 NLPCTRAQIVTF

-879 AYYAKAVAWAVEQ
+879 AYYAKAVAWAVEE

-900 TTFSPD
+900 TTFNPD

-914 VAFLYRAFGT
+914 VAFLYRAFGEKVN
-924 RTDKAAGFSDVS
+924 KAAGFSDVS

>member
-28 VSEGGAFDSQSST
+28 VSEGGAFDSQPST
-41 GNGAATVTGSNE
+41 VNGAA
-53 AVDTTKN
+53 
-60 TVVYTGENE
+60 VYTNE
-69 TTTVVCKVSN
+69 DTVDDTSADKVNVSTK
-79 SDELKNALNNNDNSI
+79 DELEAALANNDVNIIYI
-94 TEIDITADFT
+94 TDSFKYTD
-104 YNGSIATGDK
+104 SVDTGDK

-133 TGTFENNGMITIT
+133 TGTFENNGTITIT
-146 SRSKCIWKAQTTGSG
+146 SGNKCIWKAQTTGSG
-161 KIVADNQKWGE
+161 KIVADNQKFGE

-214 GDTITP
+214 GYTITP
-220 TFTNIVN
+220 TVTNLID
-227 GVDLENA
+227 GVEISKV
-234 FKFKWEN
+234 FQYKWKD
-241 NGNTV
+241 GNSNQI
-246 YNGAVSPTLT
+246 YDGAAKPTLT
-256 KKGTLKLTVSVKK
+256 KAGTLKLNLAAKK
-269 PYVMRSSSGSYG
+269 PYIMRSASGSYG
-281 ISDVSGTVKEV
+281 SIDAIGTVQK
-292 LLDTVF
+292 LTLDTVYVDT
-298 VNANSGN
+298 VNGSNS
-305 NNNNIGNTKAAPM
+305 NIGNTTTAPL
-318 KTIGKAID
+318 KTISKAVD
-326 KVNDG
+326 EVADG

-339 YTSTA
+339 ATSSV

-350 VTIKSDDGGKYT
+350 VTITSVEGETYT
-362 VQVTREVAVKD
+362 VNATYTYIKDNVTA
-373 DMTVTFDSVNVKD
+373 TFESVDAQNLTFYKWD
-386 FNFTKY
+386 NT
-392 YSSSVGSGNVEF
+392 SHGSGNVVF

-410 GIQIADNV
+410 GIEIADNV
-418 ISNVTLED
+418 ISNVTLEN
-426 SQLGGRFGAQGI
+426 SQLGGRFGAQGT

-459 KNIYVPEDNRSKV
+459 ENIYVPEDNRSKV
-472 SRIDRTAT
+472 SRIEGTAT
-480 IANAVEIQLSAPDAT
+480 IEKAVEIQLSAPDAT
-495 TPYQERKLIETTADA
+495 MPYQERKLIETTADA
-510 NNFTVSS
+510 SNFTVSS

-540 VTLAPETLSIEEGKT
+540 VTLAPETLSIKEGKT
-555 AGLTATISPANAS
+555 AELTATISPANATT
-568 DQQFS
+568 QQHS
-573 WDVEDT
+573 WASENGK
-579 EIASV
+579 IAKA
-584 YGYTSETKTVTALK
+584 YGKTLNTAKVTAIGVGK
-598 KGQTQI
+598 TTI
-604 TVTVDGQTAS
+604 TYTIGGKEAS
-614 CTVTVTP
+614 CEVTVTP

-633 TQLSLVKG
+633 PQLSLVKG
-641 ATETLAATV
+641 ATETLTATV
-650 LPTTATDKAVTWKSS
+650 LPTTATDKAVTWESS
-665 DTAVATVKDGIVTA
+665 DTAVATVENGVVTA

-690 AGEKTATCVVTVT
+690 AGEKTATCAVTVT

-709 SSSGGGGGSST
+709 SSSGGGGSST

-743 KRGSNVT
+743 KKGSDVT
-750 ITATPDKGCEV
+750 VTATPDKGYEV
-761 DEIVAKDANGNKLT
+761 DDIVAKDAKGNKLT

-793 TVTAAFAEKK
+793 TVTVAFAEKK

-845 KLPCTRAQIVTF
+845 NLPCTRAQIVTF

-879 AYYAKAVAWAVEQ
+879 AYYAKAVAWAVEE

-900 TTFSPD
+900 TTFNPD

-914 VAFLYRAFGT
+914 VAFLYRAFGEKVN
-924 RTDKAAGFSDVS
+924 KAAGFSDVS

-954 SGIGGGLFAPDQDCA
+954 SGIGGGLFAPDQNCA

>member
-1 MKKRIASIALSL
+1 MYPR
-13 AMCLTLLPT
+13 
-22 AAYAED
+22 
-28 VSEGGAFDSQSST
+28 GGAFDSQSST
-41 GNGAATVTGSNE
+41 VNGAA
-53 AVDTTKN
+53 
-60 TVVYTGENE
+60 VYTSED
-69 TTTVVCKVSN
+69 TVDDTSADKVN
-79 SDELKNALNNNDNSI
+79 VRTKDELKAALANNDVNIIYI
-94 TEIDITADFT
+94 TDSFKYTD
-104 YNGSIATGDK
+104 SIATGEK
-114 KIVVNKGVT
+114 TLVVNEGVT
-123 LTIGGYTTEI
+123 LETTASQISGTIVNNGTIKI
-133 TGTFENNGMITIT
+133 TGSGQ
-146 SRSKCIWKAQTTGSG
+146 CIWTAQTTGTG

-292 LLDTVF
+292 LLDTVY
-298 VNANSGN
+298 VNANSG

-392 YSSSVGSGNVEF
+392 YSSSVGSGNVVF

-410 GIQIADNV
+410 GIEIADNV
-418 ISNVTLED
+418 ISNVTLEN
-426 SQLGGRFGAQGI
+426 SQLGGRFGAQGT

-459 KNIYVPEDNRSKV
+459 ENIYVPEDNRSKV
-472 SRIDRTAT
+472 SRIEGTAT
-480 IANAVEIQLSAPDAT
+480 IEKAVEIQLSAPDAT

-510 NNFTVSS
+510 SNFTVSS

-555 AGLTATISPANAS
+555 AELTATISPANATT
-568 DQQFS
+568 QQHS
-573 WDVEDT
+573 WASENGK
-579 EIASV
+579 IAKA
-584 YGYTSETKTVTALK
+584 YGKTLNTAKVTAIGVGK
-598 KGQTQI
+598 TTI
-604 TVTVDGQTAS
+604 TYTIGGKEAS
-614 CTVTVTP
+614 CEVTVTP

-633 TQLSLVKG
+633 PQLSLVKG
-641 ATETLAATV
+641 ATETLTATV
-650 LPTTATDKAVTWKSS
+650 LPTTATDKTVIWESS

-690 AGEKTATCVVTVT
+690 AGEKTATCAVTVT

-709 SSSGGGGGSST
+709 SSSGGGSST

-729 KTENGSLSVTPKNA
+729 KTENGSLSVSSKNA
-743 KRGSNVT
+743 KKGSDVT
-750 ITATPDKGCEV
+750 ITATPDKGYEV
-761 DEIVAKDANGNKLT
+761 DDIVAKDAKGNKLT

-900 TTFSPD
+900 TTFNPD

-914 VAFLYRAFGT
+914 VAFLYRAFGEKVN
-924 RTDKAAGFSDVS
+924 KAAGFSDVS

>member
-1 MKKRIASIALSL
+1 MLR
-13 AMCLTLLPT
+13 MYPR
-22 AAYAED
+22 
-28 VSEGGAFDSQSST
+28 GGAFDSQPST
-41 GNGAATVTGSNE
+41 VNGAA
-53 AVDTTKN
+53 
-60 TVVYTGENE
+60 VYTNE
-69 TTTVVCKVSN
+69 DTVDDTSADKVN
-79 SDELKNALNNNDNSI
+79 VRTKDELKAALANNDVNIIYI
-94 TEIDITADFT
+94 TDSFKYTD
-104 YNGSIATGDK
+104 SVDTGDK

-133 TGTFENNGMITIT
+133 TGTFENNGTITIT
-146 SRSKCIWKAQTTGSG
+146 SGNKCIWKAQTTGSG

-214 GDTITP
+214 GYTITP
-220 TFTNIVN
+220 TVTNLID
-227 GVDLENA
+227 GVEISKV
-234 FKFKWEN
+234 FQYKWKD
-241 NGNTV
+241 GNSNQI
-246 YNGAVSPTLT
+246 YDGAAKPTLT
-256 KKGTLKLTVSVKK
+256 KAGTLKLNLAAKK
-269 PYVMRSSSGSYG
+269 PYIMRSASGSYG
-281 ISDVSGTVKEV
+281 SIDAIGTVQKLTLHTV
-292 LLDTVF
+292 YVDTV
-298 VNANSGN
+298 NGSNS
-305 NNNNIGNTKAAPM
+305 NIGNTTTAPL
-318 KTIGKAID
+318 KTISKAVD
-326 KVNDG
+326 EVADG

-339 YTSTA
+339 ATSSV

-350 VTIKSDDGGKYT
+350 VTITSVEGETYT
-362 VQVTREVAVKD
+362 VNATYTYIKDNVTA
-373 DMTVTFDSVNVKD
+373 TFESVDAQNLTFYKWD
-386 FNFTKY
+386 NT
-392 YSSSVGSGNVEF
+392 SHGSGNVVF

-418 ISNVTLED
+418 IKDVTLEN
-426 SQLGGRFGAQGI
+426 SQLGGRFGAQGT

-445 INGSFSTKD
+445 INGSFSTVN
-454 FVAKG
+454 FVAEG
-459 KNIYVPEDNRSKV
+459 KNTYVTENNRTRTSKI
-472 SRIDRTAT
+472 SGTAN
-480 IANAVEIQLSAPDAT
+480 IASPVEIQLSAPDAT

-510 NNFTVSS
+510 SNFTVSS

-555 AGLTATISPANAS
+555 AGLTATISPANATT
-568 DQQFS
+568 QQHS
-573 WDVEDT
+573 WASENGK
-579 EIASV
+579 IAKA
-584 YGYTSETKTVTALK
+584 YGETLNTAKVTAIGVGK
-598 KGQTQI
+598 TTI
-604 TVTVDGQTAS
+604 TYTIGGKEAS
-614 CTVTVTP
+614 CEVTVTP

-633 TQLSLVKG
+633 PQLSLVKG
-641 ATETLAATV
+641 ATETLTATV
-650 LPTTATDKAVTWKSS
+650 LPTTATDKTVIWESS

-690 AGEKTATCVVTVT
+690 AGEKTATCAVTVT

-709 SSSGGGGGSST
+709 SSSGGGGSST

-729 KTENGSLSVTPKNA
+729 KTENGSLSVSSKNA
-743 KRGSNVT
+743 KKGSDVT
-750 ITATPDKGCEV
+750 ITATPDKGYEV
-761 DEIVAKDANGNKLT
+761 DDIVAKDAKGNKLT

-803 AEPIVPEK
+803 AEPIAPEK

-845 KLPCTRAQIVTF
+845 NLPCTRAQIVTF

-879 AYYAKAVAWAVEQ
+879 AYYAKAVAWAVEE

-914 VAFLYRAFGT
+914 VAFLYRAFGEKVN
-924 RTDKAAGFSDVS
+924 KAAGFSDVS

>member
-28 VSEGGAFDSQSST
+28 VSEGGAFDSQPST
-41 GNGAATVTGSNE
+41 VNGAA
-53 AVDTTKN
+53 
-60 TVVYTGENE
+60 VYTNE
-69 TTTVVCKVSN
+69 DTVDDTSADKVNVSTK
-79 SDELKNALNNNDNSI
+79 DELEAALANNDVNIIYI
-94 TEIDITADFT
+94 TDSFKYTD
-104 YNGSIATGDK
+104 SVDTGDK

-133 TGTFENNGMITIT
+133 TGTFENNGTITIT
-146 SRSKCIWKAQTTGSG
+146 SGNKCIWKAQTTGSG
-161 KIVADNQKWGE
+161 KIVADNQKFGE

-214 GDTITP
+214 GYTITP
-220 TFTNIVN
+220 TVTNLID
-227 GVDLENA
+227 GVEISKV
-234 FKFKWEN
+234 FQYKWKD
-241 NGNTV
+241 GNSNQI
-246 YNGAVSPTLT
+246 YDGAAKPTLT
-256 KKGTLKLTVSVKK
+256 KAGTLKLNLAAKK
-269 PYVMRSSSGSYG
+269 PYIMRSASGSYG
-281 ISDVSGTVKEV
+281 SIDATGTVQK
-292 LLDTVF
+292 LTLHTVYVDAF
-298 VNANSGN
+298 KGSNS
-305 NNNNIGNTKAAPM
+305 NIGNATTAPL
-318 KTIGKAID
+318 KTISKAVD
-326 KVNDG
+326 EVADG

-339 YTSTA
+339 ATSSV

-350 VTIKSDDGGKYT
+350 VTITSVEGETYT
-362 VQVTREVAVKD
+362 VNATYTYIKDNVTA
-373 DMTVTFDSVNVKD
+373 TFESVDAQNLTFYKWD
-386 FNFTKY
+386 NT
-392 YSSSVGSGNVEF
+392 SHGSGNVVF

-410 GIQIADNV
+410 GIEIADNV
-418 ISNVTLED
+418 ISNVTLEN
-426 SQLGGRFGAQGI
+426 SQLGGRFGAQGT

-459 KNIYVPEDNRSKV
+459 ENIYVPEDNRSKV
-472 SRIDRTAT
+472 SRIEGTAT
-480 IANAVEIQLSAPDAT
+480 IEKAVEIQLSAPDAT

-510 NNFTVSS
+510 SNFPVSS

-555 AGLTATISPANAS
+555 AGLTATISPANATT
-568 DQQFS
+568 QQHS
-573 WDVEDT
+573 WASENGK
-579 EIASV
+579 IAKA
-584 YGYTSETKTVTALK
+584 YGETLNTAKVTAIGVGK
-598 KGQTQI
+598 TTI
-604 TVTVDGQTAS
+604 TYTIGGKEAS
-614 CTVTVTP
+614 CEVTVTP

-633 TQLSLVKG
+633 PQLSLVKG
-641 ATETLAATV
+641 ATETLTATV
-650 LPTTATDKAVTWKSS
+650 LPTTATDKTVIWESG

-690 AGEKTATCVVTVT
+690 AGEKTATCAVTVT

-709 SSSGGGGGSST
+709 SSSGGGGSST

-729 KTENGSLSVTPKNA
+729 KTENGSLSVSSKNA
-743 KRGSNVT
+743 KKGSDVT
-750 ITATPDKGCEV
+750 VTATPDKGYEV
-761 DEIVAKDANGNKLT
+761 DDIVAKDAKGNKLT

-811 LFADVSAEEYYYE
+811 LFADVSADDYYYE

-845 KLPCTRAQIVTF
+845 NLPCTRAQIVTF

-879 AYYAKAVAWAVEQ
+879 AYYAKAVAWAVEE

-900 TTFSPD
+900 TTFNPD

-914 VAFLYRAFGT
+914 VAFLYRAFGEKVN
-924 RTDKAAGFSDVS
+924 KAAGFSDVS

>member
-1 MKKRIASIALSL
+1 MEAAL
-13 AMCLTLLPT
+13 A
-22 AAYAED
+22 
-28 VSEGGAFDSQSST
+28 
-41 GNGAATVTGSNE
+41 
-53 AVDTTKN
+53 
-60 TVVYTGENE
+60 
-69 TTTVVCKVSN
+69 
-79 SDELKNALNNNDNSI
+79 NNDVNIIYI
-94 TEIDITADFT
+94 TDSFKYTD
-104 YNGSIATGDK
+104 SIATGEK
-114 KIVVNKGVT
+114 TLVVNEDVT
-123 LTIGGYTTEI
+123 LTIGGSKTKI
-133 TGTFENNGMITIT
+133 TGKFENNGTITIT
-146 SRSKCIWKAQTTGSG
+146 SSFECIWKAQTTGTG

-214 GDTITP
+214 GYTITP
-220 TFTNIVN
+220 TVTNLID
-227 GVDLENA
+227 GVEISKV
-234 FKFKWEN
+234 FQYKWKD
-241 NGNTV
+241 GNSNQI
-246 YNGAVSPTLT
+246 YDGAAKPTLT
-256 KKGTLKLTVSVKK
+256 KAGTLKLNLAAKK
-269 PYVMRSSSGSYG
+269 PYIMRSASGSYG
-281 ISDVSGTVKEV
+281 SIDAIGTVQKLTLHTV
-292 LLDTVF
+292 YVDTV
-298 VNANSGN
+298 NGSNS
-305 NNNNIGNTKAAPM
+305 NIGNTTTAPL
-318 KTIGKAID
+318 KTISKAVD
-326 KVNDG
+326 EVADG

-339 YTSTA
+339 ATSSV

-350 VTIKSDDGGKYT
+350 VTITSVEGETYT
-362 VQVTREVAVKD
+362 VNATYTYIKDNVTA
-373 DMTVTFDSVNVKD
+373 TFESVDAQNLTFYKWD
-386 FNFTKY
+386 NT
-392 YSSSVGSGNVEF
+392 SHGSGNVVF

-410 GIQIADNV
+410 GIEIADNV
-418 ISNVTLED
+418 ISNVTLEN
-426 SQLGGRFGAQGI
+426 SQLGGRFGAQET
-438 LTLKNAT
+438 LTLNNAT
-445 INGSFSTKD
+445 LSGSFYTED
-454 FVAKG
+454 FDAKG
-459 KNIYVPEDNRSKV
+459 NNTYIPTENYGDV
-472 SRIDRTAT
+472 SDIRGNAT
-480 IANAVEIQLSAPDAT
+480 FEKPVEIQLSAPDAT
-495 TPYQERKLIETTADA
+495 TPYQERNLIEISGNL
-510 NNFTVSS
+510 NNFTVSQ
-517 PYQLKK
+517 PYELR
-523 QTEYNGTYIYA
+523 N
-534 FIPVTS
+534 S
-540 VTLAPETLSIEEGKT
+540 VTLNRDYISAFVPVTGVTLTPDTLSIEEGKT
-555 AGLTATISPANAS
+555 AELTATISPANATT
-568 DQQFS
+568 QQHS
-573 WDVEDT
+573 WASENGK
-579 EIASV
+579 IAKA
-584 YGYTSETKTVTALK
+584 YGETLNTAKVTAIGVGK
-598 KGQTQI
+598 TTI
-604 TVTVDGQTAS
+604 TYTIGGKEAS
-614 CTVTVTP
+614 CEVTVTP

-633 TQLSLVKG
+633 PQLSLVKG
-641 ATETLAATV
+641 ATETLTATV
-650 LPTTATDKAVTWKSS
+650 LPTTATDKTVIWESG
-665 DTAVATVKDGIVTA
+665 DTAVATVENGVVTA

-690 AGEKTATCVVTVT
+690 AGEKTATCAVTVT

-709 SSSGGGGGSST
+709 SSSGGGGSST

-743 KRGSNVT
+743 KKGSDVT
-750 ITATPDKGCEV
+750 ITATPDKGYEV
-761 DEIVAKDANGNKLT
+761 DDIVAKDAKGNKLT

-793 TVTAAFAEKK
+793 TVTVAFAEKK

-845 KLPCTRAQIVTF
+845 NLPCTRAQIVTF

-914 VAFLYRAFGT
+914 VAFLYRAFGEKVN
-924 RTDKAAGFSDVS
+924 KAAGFSDVS